1 MNCVDSTIQEQLTL
15 LHTVLLSSEADL
27 FDEEE
32 SQVGPLEEERE
43 EVQFTK
49 RTSQSLSSLSGG
61 DSMAYLEYKKGSS
74 SNLPKRYQK
83 QF

>member
-1 MNCVDSTIQEQLTL
+1 VYNTVQEQLTL

-27 FDEEE
+27 LEEE
-32 SQVGPLEEERE
+32 DPEVGGLEEERE
-43 EVQFTK
+43 EVRFIK

-61 DSMAYLEYKKGSS
+61 DSMAYLEYKKGTS